1 MEWGRKAVGKICR
14 VPWEWSQR
22 KERPQK
28 VLCSR
33 AGDES
38 GELELEDKNGTKV
51 SLLDCMARGF
61 PWKECL
67 QA

>member
-1 MEWGRKAVGKICR
+1 MGEEGCREDLQSSLGMESER
-14 VPWEWSQR
+14 E
-22 KERPQK
+22 ERPQQ